1 MSTLGIVLVL
11 VSACTHALWNLLSKS
26 TGDAV
31 SFLRRALASMLWL
44 EKDFSW
50 PRLVGVLGITAG
62 VVLVGLS

>member
-1 MSTLGIVLVL
+1 MAFRQSSIVI
-11 VSACTHALWNLLSKS
+11 A
-26 TGDAV
+26 AV
-31 SFLRRALASMLWL
+31 ASMLWL